1 MSCRSDNPLAQF
13 HPLAWHHE
21 FWPDEYLCPKQ
32 RDTIMAVEES
42 RETYVKAAN
51 KMGKDWVAARIVLIN
66 FLRAIKCGVT
76 CRIVT
81 TSVAEH
87 HLNVLWGEITRAIE
101 TCRVP
106 LLKKKGGP
114 LVVNHMRIT
123 RASDTDDGCKDPLN
137 YLVGRVSKEGEGLA
151 GHHAEYT
158 LAVGDEAS
166 GLKNK
171 AYEMFQGW
179 ASYQLYFGN
188 PNSVPRSH
196 FWRAG
201 LEAGDLL
208 ATR

>member
-1 MSCRSDNPLAQF
+1 MSDNPLALIHPIAF
-13 HPLAWHHE
+13 HQC
-21 FWPDEYLCPKQ
+21 FWPHEYVYPKQ
-32 RDTIMAVEES
+32 VDMVMAVEES
-42 RETYVKAAN
+42 KETYVKAGN
-51 KMGKDWVAARIVLIN
+51 QLGKDWISARIVLIN

-87 HLNVLWGEITRAIE
+87 HLNVLWGEISLAIE
-101 TCRVP
+101 SCRFP

-123 RASDTDDGCKDPLN
+123 RATDTDDGMKDPAN

-158 LAVGDEAS
+158 LMVGDEAS

-171 AYEMFQGW
+171 AYEMAQGW
-179 ASYQLYFGN
+179 AKYQLWFGN
-188 PNSVPRSH
+188 PSNVPRTH
-196 FWRAG
+196 FWRRG
-201 LEAGDLL
+201 LESGDLL